1 MKMKNRTITLI
12 FLFIASSVL
21 AQKISSGAYDLGLK
35 LAFDNKSNKLSG
47 YFENYTGWDE
57 DTKSAR
63 FSCIFYIE
71 GTVEGLKVKIKTYFP
86 TDKKED
92 IIEGN
97 IEIVNNK
104 SVKIKLPEEH
114 GGCWNVQHFADE
126 AAKFDLQKS
135 TNWIQIRY
143 TETDKTYFY
152 NGKSIDKKSKAYLVK
167 GDFVCID
174 KIDGDWAYCTYFGKR
189 TTSGWIQL
197 KDLNKL

>member
-1 MKMKNRTITLI
+1 MKKRSSTL
-12 FLFIASSVL
+12 FLLFFSSIL
-21 AQKISSGAYDLGLK
+21 FGQKISSGAYDIGLK
-35 LAFDNKSNKLSG
+35 LAYDNKTNKLSG

-57 DTKSAR
+57 ETKSAR
-63 FSCIFYIE
+63 FSCVFYIE
-71 GTVEGLKVKIKTYFP
+71 GISEGTKFKIKTYFP
-86 TDKKED
+86 ADKAED
-92 IIEGN
+92 LIEGI

-104 SVKIKLPEEH
+104 IVKIKLPEEH

-126 AAKFDLQKS
+126 AAKFDIEKS

-152 NGKSIDKKSKAYLVK
+152 GSKSINKKSKAYLVK

-174 KIDGDWAYCTYFGKR
+174 RIDGDWAYCTYFGK
-189 TTSGWIQL
+189 TQTSGWIQL